1 MMKTENA
8 FSLLAKMPK
17 GIINRYFEIVF
28 SSNKLSLFVCFFK
41 DELIGYALL
50 ANKPSYLVSEFKS
63 LTTSIFFYLIGKMKL
78 TLLFDLIL
86 AVLKIDTI
94 KINKEN
100 KKIIK
105 REFKFKFI
113 SNSQKLSIKR
123 FW

>member
-1 MMKTENA
+1 MLEHFKVKKLKFFDDESKKNEVIHMIKTENA

-63 LTTSIFFYLIGKMKL
+63 LTTSIFF
-78 TLLFDLIL
+78 
-86 AVLKIDTI
+86 
-94 KINKEN
+94 
-100 KKIIK
+100 
-105 REFKFKFI
+105 
-113 SNSQKLSIKR
+113 
-123 FW
+123 